1 MAKKRKRAGRL
12 TDAYAFPG
20 FRPLHSVRG
29 VFGDPKARIVTLVRR
44 SKKRRAECAD
54 DRTAVGMI
62 DARGGCVICRPAV
75 CASIWSWKSG
85 VSTAGDVAP

>member
-1 MAKKRKRAGRL
+1 MAKKRKRARRL

-44 SKKRRAECAD
+44 SKKRCAASAD
-54 DRTAVGMI
+54 ERTAVGTT
-62 DARGGCVICRPAV
+62 DARGRYAICRRAIT
-75 CASIWSWKSG
+75 AYIWSWKSG
-85 VSTAGDVAP
+85 VSTAGDVAA